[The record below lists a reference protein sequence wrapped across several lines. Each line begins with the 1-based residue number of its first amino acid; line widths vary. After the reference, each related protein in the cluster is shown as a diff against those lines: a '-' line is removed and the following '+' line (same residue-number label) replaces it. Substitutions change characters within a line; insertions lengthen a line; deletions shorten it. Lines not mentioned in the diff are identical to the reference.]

1 RPAHLCGIGIG
12 DMVALIRVVRRFLRA
27 DSGAE
32 MIEFGLT
39 LPLLLLRVV
48 GMVEFGFLLQQ
59 YEVVTNAAREG
70 ARIAILPTYSATQTA
85 RVNNATARVNQYLT
99 NGGLNQSL
107 ATVTVG
113 APVSNVLA
121 APATGCIWSVPVSVT
136 YPHPVTFIQGIA
148 RYFGATFG
156 NMTVRATAQMRT
168 EAQASTCP

>member
-1 RPAHLCGIGIG
+1 MRFA
-12 DMVALIRVVRRFLRA
+12 RRFLRA
-27 DSGAE
+27 ESGAE

-39 LPLLLLRVV
+39 LPLLLLLVS

-70 ARIAILPTYSATQTA
+70 ARIAILPTYSETPTA
-85 RVNNATARVNQYLT
+85 QVNNATARVNQYLT

-113 APVSNVLA
+113 APVANVLA

-136 YPHPVTFIQGIA
+136 YPHPVPFLNGVM
-148 RYFGATFG
+148 RYFGAGMGTI
-156 NMTVRATAQMRT
+156 TLRATSQMRT
-168 EAQASTCP
+168 EAAASTCP